1 MTAPRPRPV
10 WCPHDTRRL
19 AEEAARVEPKP
30 RLREW
35 LWAPALIAA
44 AILSGLVTAPHAK
57 ADGQL
62 STREAEYTARYG
74 PTMVCQTIA
83 AFPSVDGVLGVASV
97 IMDDGFTADSTAD
110 IINASVLVYC
120 DQYFP
125 LLQAIGSKARAGD
138 SKGMA
143 V

>member
-1 MTAPRPRPV
+1 MSNHLRPVGTVRPV
-10 WCPHDTRRL
+10 WCPHDTRRQ
-19 AEEAARVEPKP
+19 PKP
-30 RLREW
+30 KLREW
-35 LWAPALIAA
+35 LWCPLLIGA
-44 AILSGLVTAPHAK
+44 AILSGLYTAPHAR
-57 ADGQL
+57 ADGYL
-62 STREAEYTARYG
+62 TPGEAQYTARYG

-83 AFPSVDGVLGVASV
+83 AFPSSDGVMGVAAV

>member
-1 MTAPRPRPV
+1 MTAPRLRPV
-10 WCPHDTRRL
+10 WCPHDTRKL

-30 RLREW
+30 KLREW
-35 LWAPALIAA
+35 VWAPLLVAA
-44 AILSGLVTAPHAK
+44 AILSGLITAPDAK

-62 STREAEYTARYG
+62 SAREAEYTARYG

-83 AFPSVDGVLGVASV
+83 AFPTTDGILGVAAV

-120 DQYFP
+120 DRYFP
-125 LLQAIGSKARAGD
+125 LLQAIGSRARAQGD
-138 SKGMA
+138 GMA